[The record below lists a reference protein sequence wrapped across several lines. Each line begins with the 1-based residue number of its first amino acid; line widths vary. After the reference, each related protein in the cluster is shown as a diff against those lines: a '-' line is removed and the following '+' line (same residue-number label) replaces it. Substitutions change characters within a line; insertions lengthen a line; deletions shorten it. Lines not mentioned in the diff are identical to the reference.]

1 MPANAK
7 AALTDE
13 QKVVLRF
20 DEQPEFLE
28 RAQLYP
34 APDEA
39 LDKKMQDLWTDML
52 APGPMITDEAGR
64 AMAGCR
70 GDGGRARGAAMDA
83 LGLCRSRARLDR
95 GLLRD
100 AVPGDGLG
108 EPERSRHG

>member
-52 APGPMITDEAGR
+52 Q
-64 AMAGCR
+64 
-70 GDGGRARGAAMDA
+70 AR
-83 LGLCRSRARLDR
+83 
-95 GLLRD
+95 
-100 AVPGDGLG
+100 
-108 EPERSRHG
+108 